1 MLRLFDKE
9 NLSPP
14 HPDPKEIGKSKP
26 TRPNDALQPPQKDLS
41 GPVTAEH
48 INL

>member
-14 HPDPKEIGKSKP
+14 HPDAKEIGKSKP
-26 TRPNDALQPPQKDLS
+26 TRPNDALQSPRK
-41 GPVTAEH
+41 
-48 INL
+48 I